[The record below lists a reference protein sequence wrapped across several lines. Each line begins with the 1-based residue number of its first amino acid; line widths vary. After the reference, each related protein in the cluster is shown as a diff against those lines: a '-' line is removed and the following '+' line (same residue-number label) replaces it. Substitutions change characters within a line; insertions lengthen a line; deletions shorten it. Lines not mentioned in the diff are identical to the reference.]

1 MLDIV
6 CHFYNE
12 EYLLPWWLTHHKKF
26 VRHAIMIDYN
36 STDRSREIIQE
47 ICPTWQIVTTRNSYF
62 DSAAIDREVEDY
74 EAELSSWRMALNV
87 TEFLYGNVAQL
98 TDSESCQKFVSNY
111 VFVDP
116 MNDLEPSYQKP
127 LHEQITWG
135 YYESSSPT
143 HRLNTGVRCSRSI
156 HNHKINYHH
165 AGGRHWSQLSSF
177 DDLAI
182 FYYGYAIL
190 NERSLARK
198 LQIKTKMSDTELR
211 ACGGNHPN
219 TLGQDQFL
227 ANIDHYHRPR
237 CEDLSEKI
245 KPIIGY
251 NYE

>member
-1 MLDIV
+1 
-6 CHFYNE
+6 
-12 EYLLPWWLTHHKKF
+12 
-26 VRHAIMIDYN
+26 MIDYN
-36 STDRSREIIQE
+36 STDRSREIIKE
-47 ICPTWQIVTTRNSYF
+47 ICPTWQIVTTRNAYF
-62 DSAAIDREVEDY
+62 ESAAIDREVEDY
-74 EAELSSWRMALNV
+74 EAELSGWRMTLNV
-87 TEFLYGNVAQL
+87 TEFLYGNVGQL
-98 TDSESCQKFVSNY
+98 VDTEPCQKFVSNY

-116 MNDLEPSYQKP
+116 MCNSEPDQCRP
-127 LHEQITWG
+127 LHEQCHWG

-143 HRLNTGVRCSRSI
+143 HILNTGVRCSRSI
-156 HNHKINYHH
+156 HNHKINYHY
-165 AGGRHWSQLSSF
+165 AGGRHWNQLSSF

-198 LQIKTKMSDTELR
+198 LQIKSKMSAEELKVVG
-211 ACGGNHPN
+211 ANHPN
-219 TLGQDQFL
+219 TLSNNQFL